1 MHTHKRTPRNEAL
14 AAENDKSAFAADID
28 FQQYISSFASNA
40 TDADIEKLGAEYD
53 RIQAEH
59 NKGSITEQE
68 YTEKMYDFDDKLRAA
83 KIYAPY
89 KSLAAYAYA
98 VKTMSLEDR
107 TFIEHNSESLLAA
120 YSQAHSEESILAIY
134 EQGKGIFKKNGLNL
148 EELISSIQ
156 SSSYNFALFKVE
168 GDTLELDADRNST
181 LQKIDEPTKEK
192 YINVFRQI
200 RDLVPEDIWGKVTSF
215 VVFASWRTSAFAGFD
230 DLNQK
235 NFRIGIDTTSML
247 DNAGNLIKEQREVLV
262 HETAHI
268 ITLNNTQISS
278 KQAETGYA
286 NKSEEFLDRYQKDS
300 YQYSFFQRF
309 WVDIYEEYLS
319 SNDSS
324 EFFNKHETQFVSD
337 YAAVAPEEDI
347 AESFRVFVTCDPPT
361 SESIKDQKVRFFYEY
376 EEFVRWREE
385 IRNAMSK

>member
-215 VVFASWRTSAFAGFD
+215 VVFAS
-230 DLNQK
+230 
-235 NFRIGIDTTSML
+235 
-247 DNAGNLIKEQREVLV
+247 
-262 HETAHI
+262 
-268 ITLNNTQISS
+268 
-278 KQAETGYA
+278 
-286 NKSEEFLDRYQKDS
+286 
-300 YQYSFFQRF
+300 
-309 WVDIYEEYLS
+309 
-319 SNDSS
+319 
-324 EFFNKHETQFVSD
+324 
-337 YAAVAPEEDI
+337 
-347 AESFRVFVTCDPPT
+347 
-361 SESIKDQKVRFFYEY
+361 
-376 EEFVRWREE
+376 
-385 IRNAMSK
+385 